1 MSFDLKDI
9 PLPTIDR
16 PFGIQL
22 WPYFNK
28 AFELALGYP
37 ADDFRFVSGETP
49 MSTLQET
56 AAALVTYYV
65 VIFGGR
71 EVMKNFSALK
81 LNTLFMLHNFVL
93 TSVSGILLVLFLEQ
107 LIPTIY
113 HHGVF
118 YAICSHEGG
127 WTQPLVVLYYLNYL
141 NKYFEFLDTL
151 FLVLKKKPLTFLHTY
166 HHGATALLCYTQ
178 LLGLTSVSWVPITL
192 NLLVHVVMYWYYF
205 QSARGIRIWWKK
217 YITILQIAQFVIDLV
232 FVYFASYTYFS
243 NTYFQWAPNYGTC
256 AGEEFAAFSGMGIL
270 TSYLVLFISFYFV
283 TYKKT
288 AKTGRPRRNTGRQA
302 LIDMKDA
309 QLPSVP
315 VAGHANGNGAAS
327 RNGKGPVTRSR
338 KA

>member
-16 PFGIQL
+16 PFGIEL

-28 AFELALGYP
+28 AFELAIGYP

-107 LIPTIY
+107 LIPTLY

-127 WTQPLVVLYYLNYL
+127 WTQPLVVLYYVSFRAETCL
-141 NKYFEFLDTL
+141 TG
-151 FLVLKKKPLTFLHTY
+151 KPNNCSSTT
-166 HHGATALLCYTQ
+166 
-178 LLGLTSVSWVPITL
+178 
-192 NLLVHVVMYWYYF
+192 
-205 QSARGIRIWWKK
+205 
-217 YITILQIAQFVIDLV
+217 
-232 FVYFASYTYFS
+232 
-243 NTYFQWAPNYGTC
+243 
-256 AGEEFAAFSGMGIL
+256 
-270 TSYLVLFISFYFV
+270 
-283 TYKKT
+283 
-288 AKTGRPRRNTGRQA
+288 
-302 LIDMKDA
+302 
-309 QLPSVP
+309 
-315 VAGHANGNGAAS
+315 
-327 RNGKGPVTRSR
+327 
-338 KA
+338 